1 MEWTKVNFRDAMSSN
16 FRKNY
21 YFSSTARDF
30 KYAKDIR
37 LFKMQDFIEQTWKD
51 INTVYYAAC
60 KKKSQKMGNVRG
72 KDEFSSPF
80 SEFITIRSI
89 DLYGFK

>member
-51 INTVYYAAC
+51 INTVY
-60 KKKSQKMGNVRG
+60 
-72 KDEFSSPF
+72 
-80 SEFITIRSI
+80 
-89 DLYGFK
+89 